1 MRGPG
6 NQTQVIPLW
15 SFEPFYQSIREVG
28 YVPDSLFRCVLGYS
42 CLVFRA
48 IRRGDSRAAARR
60 RPASNVDAGRNRES
74 DFRRQRGDPR
84 SPNDAKS
91 YLARGNAYL
100 TRGQIDNA
108 LADFDAAVTL
118 DPADAEIYF
127 HRATARQ
134 RRQLIEQAIDDLTS
148 AIRLRP
154 DYAEAYHNR
163 GLLFVQQEDI
173 LEAISDFASAL
184 KINPENAMARSL
196 RESTSARLSELFR
209 TSLTDSLSA
218 NRTGTVVVVQDVQ
231 KEIAR
236 QTAAIVANPR
246 SSDAY
251 LKRSMAYERLNDSIL
266 RWPMP
271 ARRCG
276 LFQTTPNCD
285 CVERSSTSACVTG
298 KRQRRIAK
306 RPSACSPVAPTPIPF
321 ERFSTSA
328 TASKRKAWPTL
339 RRRPASIPR
348 NRSFALTWAWSM
360 KPAASLMPPLR
371 LIVRPS
377 VCRPA
382 TTVRSPAV
390 AEYTQE
396 KAMTRWR

>member
-1 MRGPG
+1 MFRIRSFVVFSVTLAWYSALFAAVIRVPPPVGGPPPTSTPAEIEKAISDA
-6 NQTQVIPLW
+6 N
-15 SFEPFYQSIREVG
+15 E
-28 YVPDSLFRCVLGYS
+28 
-42 CLVFRA
+42 A
-48 IRRGDSRAAARR
+48 IRA
-60 RPASNVDAGRNRES
+60 
-74 DFRRQRGDPR
+74 

-251 LKRSMAYERLNDSIL
+251 LKRSMAYERLNDSI
-266 RWPMP
+266 R
-271 ARRCG
+271 AGRCQRG
-276 LFQTTPNCD
+276 AA
-285 CVERSSTSACVTG
+285 ACS
-298 KRQRRIAK
+298 RQR
-306 RPSACSPVAPTPIPF
+306 PI
-321 ERFSTSA
+321 A
-328 TASKRKAWPTL
+328 TALSA
-339 RRRPASIPR
+339 
-348 NRSFALTWAWSM
+348 
-360 KPAASLMPPLR
+360 PL
-371 LIVRPS
+371 LPL
-377 VCRPA
+377 A
-382 TTVRSPAV
+382 
-390 AEYTQE
+390 
-396 KAMTRWR
+396 